1 MTPSS
6 NILSISS
13 STTFCFAGD
22 IGYGRSLNTRA
33 PSISSMEC
41 LSMLVTPRPSLSK
54 KGSRIRVPPL
64 PGPHLPDRH
73 SAPSGWH
80 GFPPLP
86 WRVSSPASPRRL
98 ELVRRLARSRL
109 RSTPFV
115 PGSSKRPMMDRSSP
129 EAVRTTEKCGWT
141 VTPSASTSSRQPLP
155 STLTLA
161 PVSNKP
167 VSCLPKVSTSAK
179 GRGSAESMRLTAA
192 TTSRRLDLLILKR
205 SLAFWTLRET
215 RRMPLS

>member
-13 STTFCFAGD
+13 STPFCFAGD
-22 IGYGRSLNTRA
+22 IGYGRSLKTRA

-41 LSMLVTPRPSLSK
+41 LSMLVTPRPSLSRC
-54 KGSRIRVPPL
+54 SIWL
-64 PGPHLPDRH
+64 AWIS
-73 SAPSGWH
+73 SAALTLLVT
-80 GFPPLP
+80 GFPTTAG
-86 WRVSSPASPRRL
+86 ASPKARQKSTPKQL
-98 ELVRRLARSRL
+98 QASDDGSILARSRPDYRKIRL
-109 RSTPFV
+109 DGNSQRFHELS
-115 PGSSKRPMMDRSSP
+115 
-129 EAVRTTEKCGWT
+129 
-141 VTPSASTSSRQPLP
+141 LP

-167 VSCLPKVSTSAK
+167 VSCLPKASTSAK
-179 GRGSAESMRLTAA
+179 GLGSAESMRLTAA
-192 TTSRRLDLLILKR
+192 TTSRRLDLLTLKR